1 MWQDIWLH
9 GFIQPIYNLLI
20 LAYHPFHD
28 LGFAIIVVTFVIR
41 LILWPLFNRQ
51 MRAQKDMA
59 ALQEDIKHLRE
70 KHKED
75 AKKLQQETLALYRDR
90 GVSPF
95 DGCLP
100 LILQMPIFIAI
111 YQVFRS
117 YLGVDSFNL
126 IYSFLPHPASISPI
140 AFGFLDL
147 TKVDFYLLPYLAG
160 ITQFIFGYMMTLN
173 AKKDQSKVNGDVAPE
188 QKQMEMIQKS
198 TNYFMPFFFVLI
210 SFSLPAAIVLYFVAS
225 NLFSIGQYYI
235 FNKKKLRIKI
245 KKVNAQ
251 K

>member
-1 MWQDIWLH
+1 MWNEIWLH

-20 LAYHPFHD
+20 LAYYPFHD
-28 LGFAIIVVTFVIR
+28 LGFAIIVVTFVLR
-41 LILWPLFNRQ
+41 LILWPLFARQ
-51 MRAQKDMA
+51 MRAQKNMA
-59 ALQEDIKHLRE
+59 DLQGEIKHLKE

-75 AKKLQQETLALYRDR
+75 AKKLQAETLALYRDR

-117 YLGVDSFNL
+117 HLGVDSFNL
-126 IYSFLPHPASISPI
+126 IYSFLPHPAAISPI

-160 ITQFIFGYMMTLN
+160 ITQFVFGYMMTLG
-173 AKKDQSKVNGDVAPE
+173 AKKIQLKTNGEVAPE

-198 TNYFMPFFFVLI
+198 TNYFMPFFFILI
-210 SFSLPAAIVLYFVAS
+210 SLSLPAAIVLYFVAS
-225 NLFSIGQYYI
+225 NIFSIGQYYI
-235 FNKKKLRIKI
+235 FNKKKPRIKI
-245 KKVNAQ
+245 KKVDV
-251 K
+251 KK